1 MNRVISVDDAL
12 KIIQSKT
19 LPSGNKQI
27 NRFSKRNFN
36 TLMLAMLNDLN
47 FKEKV
52 TKKVNGE
59 DIEYED
65 VMVTKGFRKWCKHL
79 LERAGFD
86 RQEANMVLTD
96 KFVIDSVEGLY
107 DFFCSAIY
115 TYMNAGNQFNIPPH
129 EGFQGG
135 IYLKDQPKKTKTF
148 KARNPKDGSSLG
160 LFETTEKPHKVLK
173 AKSVCPS
180 YLKTRKKIK

>member
-12 KIIQSKT
+12 KIIQSRK
-19 LPSGNKQI
+19 LPSGNKAV

-36 TLMLAMLNDLN
+36 MLMLAMLNDLD
-47 FKEKV
+47 FQSKV
-52 TKKVNGE
+52 TKRTNGT
-59 DIEYED
+59 DVSYET

-86 RQEANMVLTD
+86 KTEASMVLTD

-107 DFFCSAIY
+107 DFFCTAIY
-115 TYMNAGNQFNIPPH
+115 TYMEAGNQFNMPPK

-135 IYLKDQPKKTKTF
+135 IYLKDIPAKKKSF

-160 LFETTEKPHKVLK
+160 MFETEEKPHKVLK